1 MAKYIGLG
9 CIVQVDP
16 AGSTSYVTI
25 DQVVSFTPPQ
35 RERELVD
42 QTSLDDTLQTYIPGI
57 EKFSNSEINFIY
69 DPDDSDH
76 TALYTLFGSKAE
88 AQWKLTYT
96 DATPATW
103 VFKGKVSNFNLEN
116 IEHNKT
122 IMAKVTVQRTGAI
135 TVA

>member
-9 CIVQVDP
+9 CVVQVDP
-16 AGSTSYVTI
+16 AGATTYVTI
-25 DQVVSFTPPQ
+25 DQIVSFTPPQ

-42 QTSLDDTLQTYIPGI
+42 GTSLDDTLQTYIPGI
-57 EKFSNSEINFIY
+57 EKHSNCEINFIW
-69 DPDDSDH
+69 DPDDADH

-96 DATPATW
+96 DATPSTW
-103 VFKGKVSNFNLEN
+103 TFKGKVSNFNLEN
-116 IEHNKT
+116 VEHNKT
-122 IMAKVTVQRTGAI
+122 LMAKITIQRTNAI